1 MPRGSPF
8 TALCRRAAELARPVA
23 ADLHVHTTASDG
35 DYTPSQVVALA
46 KAARLSAVAVTDH
59 DSLAGVG
66 DAVTAGRQLGTE
78 VIPGAELT
86 AEFRGREFH
95 ILGLFLR
102 LDDVRLTAALADVCD
117 RRRERFRRFLAAL
130 ETRAVRFPE
139 GMADLFEQ
147 RSVSLGRRHVATML
161 VNAGMA
167 RTRFD
172 AFRRYLD
179 PAATDVPPTHRTPAA
194 DVIRLIR
201 DAGGVPSLAH
211 PPDDITD
218 ETLLALRRLG
228 LAAVEAVFPAAA
240 VARTARVREAAA
252 RVGLAVTG
260 GSDCHGPDPAGR
272 AVGSRGVARGELA
285 ALRELAGSPA

>member
-46 KAARLSAVAVTDH
+46 KAARLHAVAITDH
-59 DSLAGVG
+59 DTLAGVG
-66 DAVTAGRQLGTE
+66 DAVATGRQLGVD

-86 AEFRGREFH
+86 AELNGREFH

-102 LDDVRLTAALADVCD
+102 PDDARLTAALTDVCD

-130 ETRAVRFPE
+130 ETRGVRFPE
-139 GMADLFEQ
+139 GMADVVER
-147 RSVSLGRRHVATML
+147 RSPSLGRRHVATML
-161 VNAGMA
+161 VNAGFA
-167 RTRFD
+167 RSRFD
-172 AFRRYLD
+172 AFRRLLH
-179 PAATDVPPTHRTPAA
+179 PAAADVPPIHRTPAA
-194 DVIRLIR
+194 DVVRQIR

-211 PPDDITD
+211 PPEDITD
-218 ETLLALRRLG
+218 ATLLALRELG
-228 LAAVEAVFPAAA
+228 LLAVEAVFPAANP
-240 VARTARVREAAA
+240 ARSARLREAAE
-252 RVGLAVTG
+252 RLGLAVTG

-285 ALRELAGSPA
+285 ALRELAGSPG